1 VAYNGLIMRIA
12 LLSIEDLSGFV
23 ADDELVVEPL
33 QRLGHQAEFVSWR
46 AAVDW
51 RQYGGV
57 VIRTTWDY
65 QNNLGAF
72 LRVLQQI
79 ETQTQLAN
87 PLDIVKWNADKVYLR
102 DLESHGTRVVPT
114 IWSVSKIENSQ
125 IQQWLDQLRTDE
137 IVIKPS
143 VGANAQDAV
152 RLKRG
157 ENADALRRIFD
168 NRSFMVQPFMPAIV
182 NEGEFSLFY
191 FNGEYSHAILKTPK
205 AEDFRVQEEH
215 GGIIQTAEPP
225 DDLPATGERILE
237 YVSPTPL
244 YARVDFVRTG
254 DGDFA
259 VVELELIEPSMYLRN
274 AAHAPEMFA
283 RAIDTWLNGRST

>member
-1 VAYNGLIMRIA
+1 MRIA

-23 ADDELVVEPL
+23 ADDDLIVEPL
-33 QRLGHQAEFVSWR
+33 RRLGYEAEFVPWR
-46 AAVDW
+46 TAVDW

-65 QNNLGAF
+65 QNDLATF
-72 LRVLQQI
+72 VRVLQQI
-79 ETQTQLAN
+79 ETETRLAN
-87 PLDIVKWNADKVYLR
+87 PLEIVKWNADKKIYLR
-102 DLESHGTRVVPT
+102 DLEAHGTRIVPT
-114 IWSVSKIENSQ
+114 IWSNSRIESSQ
-125 IQQWLDQLRTDE
+125 VQQWLDQFRTDE
-137 IVIKPS
+137 IVIKPT

-157 ENADALRRIFD
+157 ENVDTLRRIFD

-215 GGIIQTAEPP
+215 GGLIQAMEPP
-225 DDLPATGERILE
+225 ADLSTTGERILK

-244 YARVDFVRTG
+244 YARVDFVRTE
-254 DGDFA
+254 DDDFA

>member
-1 VAYNGLIMRIA
+1 MRIA